1 MRPIVTDRVAW
12 SVGMSVCQSVT
23 LVSPAKTAEPI
34 EMPFGLRTR
43 VGLRNHVLDVCLYTP
58 REEVGSDGSKESC
71 VRAPDRQG
79 KG

>member
-23 LVSPAKTAEPI
+23 LVSPAKKAEPI

-43 VGLRNHVLDVCLYTP
+43 VGLRNHVLDVCLYP
-58 REEVGSDGSKESC
+58 PWEEVGSDGSKESC
-71 VRAPDRQG
+71 VRAPDRHG